1 MSHCSV
7 LRNYLSAIS
16 DNCPSLTQLLPPT
29 HFNLLC
35 AILNLIWECFRNI
48 KQTSLCLSKRNWQ
61 IFPALQ
67 LANQGKEKSDA
78 CSVRTCWKPHLRQQI
93 STGSLCG
100 VTPVVSAWGREFG
113 VPSSPAHQL
122 SSASHLTLL
131 VTWHFWLL
139 FVEFVSWGSH
149 HLHRRRHLQMSP
161 VSFSSSHAG
170 VCEAF

>member
-1 MSHCSV
+1 MSQCSV

-16 DNCPSLTQLLPPT
+16 DNCPSCSLLLILTYYVQ
-29 HFNLLC
+29 F
-35 AILNLIWECFRNI
+35 LISFERVLE
-48 KQTSLCLSKRNWQ
+48 TLSKPPCASLRETGKYFLPYSWQ
-61 IFPALQ
+61 TKVKRSQ
-67 LANQGKEKSDA
+67 MLAA
-78 CSVRTCWKPHLRQQI
+78 WTCWKPHLRQQI

-100 VTPVVSAWGREFG
+100 VTQVVSGWGRESG

-131 VTWHFWLL
+131 ITWHFWLL

-149 HLHRRRHLQMSP
+149 RLHRHRHLQMSP